1 MKGHVYR
8 RGKNWSYLFNIDPDP
23 LTGKRRQSNGSGYR
37 TEREAWK
44 ACRDAMAEYEKGRA
58 VSSSRARWRRRR
70 KLNPGLEPKTVVNT
84 RRMLHRAWE
93 DFTTWGWAKRNL
105 VSDAQPP
112 RVPRKG
118 RKVCTVAQLQTF
130 LQRAQSDR
138 FFALWVLE

>member
-58 VSSSRARWRRRR
+58 VSSSR
-70 KLNPGLEPKTVVNT
+70 
-84 RRMLHRAWE
+84 
-93 DFTTWGWAKRNL
+93 
-105 VSDAQPP
+105 
-112 RVPRKG
+112 
-118 RKVCTVAQLQTF
+118 RKVAE
-130 LQRAQSDR
+130 
-138 FFALWVLE
+138 ALDEWLTRIEHSIKPSMTQNWRNYAT